1 MSQQTDN
8 KVDWLDK
15 PYYSL
20 NAYFK
25 NVYGQKVYKIAV
37 DAGLSCPN
45 RDGTLDTK
53 GCIFCSKGGSGDFA
67 VRLDDQ
73 SMCGQESLAKSLEKK
88 HGCDIKLSVKEQIKQ
103 DKAKFN
109 KQAGDKFVI
118 YFQAFTNTY
127 GNPDYLRRIWTEAL
141 EEDDVVGI
149 SIATRPDCLGS
160 EILEILKELSE
171 IYCDNTHNNIMKI
184 DVSNAI
190 EKRTEIV
197 DRENTVNTQQET
209 TIVAVKN
216 EVHERDENTEEIFQV
231 KYKQKFIW
239 VELGLQT
246 IHDKSAEYIRR
257 HYPLSEYESAVRKL
271 HKLGIPYITHVILGL
286 PGETRDEMLE
296 TVFYVEQ
303 GVFEQ
308 DSHSKIRPFGMKLQL
323 LHVLE
328 DTDLAEDYR
337 QGKFKTMEM
346 EEYLELVIDCLQRIN
361 PEIVIHRVTGD
372 GPKKILIS
380 PTWSGNKKQVLNTLH
395 RMLRERD
402 ARQGDYA
409 IAVYD
414 VAGGN
419 YLQNNNHM

>member
-1 MSQQTDN
+1 MSQEAYN
-8 KVDWLDK
+8 NVDWLDK

-25 NVYGQKVYKIAV
+25 HVYGQKIYKIAV

-45 RDGTLDTK
+45 RDGSLDTR

-67 VRLDDQ
+67 VKLSDSQGEAYSQDGLKQ
-73 SMCGQESLAKSLEKK
+73 
-88 HGCDIKLSVKEQIKQ
+88 LSVKEQIAEGR
-103 DKAKFN
+103 AKFN
-109 KQAGDKFVI
+109 KKAGDRFVI

-141 EEDDVVGI
+141 EENDVVGI
-149 SIATRPDCLGS
+149 SIATRPDCLGEEVIKILD
-160 EILEILKELSE
+160 EI
-171 IYCDNTHNNIMKI
+171 
-184 DVSNAI
+184 
-190 EKRTEIV
+190 
-197 DRENTVNTQQET
+197 
-209 TIVAVKN
+209 KN
-216 EVHERDENTEEIFQV
+216 VYSD
-231 KYKQKFIW
+231 KFIW

-246 IHDKSAEYIRR
+246 IHDKTAEYIRR
-257 HYPLSEYESAVRKL
+257 HYPLTEYEVAVRKL
-271 HKLGIPYITHVILGL
+271 HKLDIPYITHIILGL
-286 PGETRDEMLE
+286 PGETREEMLE

-328 DTDLAEDYR
+328 NTDLAEDYS

-346 EEYLELVIDCLQRIN
+346 EEYLDLVIDALQKIN
-361 PEIVIHRVTGD
+361 HNIVIHRVTGD
-372 GPKKILIS
+372 GPKNILIS

-395 RMLRERD
+395 RKMKEKN

-409 IAVYD
+409 ISLYEEA
-414 VAGGN
+414 
-419 YLQNNNHM
+419 